1 VQNRLIR
8 WNNTPFLTTLALVS
22 AAIVPVAAGAQLGQE
37 AESPVVT
44 LKEMKVN
51 PVSVAPGGKATVSLT
66 LALKPGFHINAN
78 KPDSDMQ
85 IPTELEF
92 VAPAKAT
99 GIVLGKPVFPTPKA
113 MKFSYSDKPLKVYEQ
128 TLTVTVP
135 VAAGK
140 TAPGG
145 KVPFKGTLR
154 YQACNETA
162 CFPPASLDFNGAVTV
177 AGKAAKK

>member
-1 VQNRLIR
+1 
-8 WNNTPFLTTLALVS
+8 
-22 AAIVPVAAGAQLGQE
+22 
-37 AESPVVT
+37 
-44 LKEMKVN
+44 
-51 PVSVAPGGKATVSLT
+51 
-66 LALKPGFHINAN
+66 
-78 KPDSDMQ
+78 
-85 IPTELEF
+85 
-92 VAPAKAT
+92 
-99 GIVLGKPVFPTPKA
+99 VLGKPVFPTPKA